1 MRIKISFILA
11 LVFTA
16 SSCVNTTSNNESE
29 SDHGIVAFEDGDLMT
44 AVSVD
49 PLGNKLTYPTGD
61 AAITSQVKVWEPGF
75 SSPWHYHP
83 YTGVAYVLQ
92 GELTEN
98 YDTETSLEDSSSEK
112 SATLTQSYKAGDKAF
127 LGVSNTWHFSQNL
140 GDEDL
145 IFMVTWLAEE
155 GEAIAVLEEK

>member
-1 MRIKISFILA
+1 MKTTISFTLA
-11 LVFTA
+11 LMLIT
-16 SSCVNTTSNNESE
+16 SSCVNNSSNKQSE
-29 SDHGIVAFEDGDLMT
+29 SDTGIVSFENGDLMT
-44 AVSVD
+44 AVNVD
-49 PLGNKLTYPTGD
+49 PLGNAFSYPTGN

-92 GELTEN
+92 GELTVN
-98 YDTETSLEDSSSEK
+98 YDTNTSLEDSSLEK
-112 SATLTQSYKAGDKAF
+112 STSVTQSYKAGDKAF

-145 IFMVTWLAEE
+145 IFMVTWLGED
-155 GEAIAVLEEK
+155 GEAIAVLEEE

>member
-1 MRIKISFILA
+1 M
-11 LVFTA
+11 
-16 SSCVNTTSNNESE
+16 
-29 SDHGIVAFEDGDLMT
+29 
-44 AVSVD
+44 
-49 PLGNKLTYPTGD
+49 
-61 AAITSQVKVWEPGF
+61 
-75 SSPWHYHP
+75 
-83 YTGVAYVLQ
+83 
-92 GELTEN
+92 N

-127 LGVSNTWHFSQNL
+127 LGVSNTWYFSQNL